1 MVVCREIGGSGGM
14 ERNWLDSII
23 ILEIEAGFTLSLIGY
38 RKLDEG
44 VFDSSSIAVVQNKN
58 LYSLNFLSMLL

>member
-1 MVVCREIGGSGGM
+1 MVVYREIGGSGGM